1 MIAARTQTALGA
13 LILGAT
19 AIALLSPGPVL
30 AGAVIALLAGAAL
43 LTLAPAD
50 GPLFADV
57 ISHLPAP
64 RQRAAARA
72 VVVLTAPLAG
82 LGPALYAAAAFAVA
96 VQARPERRRTVDWR
110 TAAGTGLVGLGTVV
124 GADAAGVAV
133 GDGGLLWCVLLLSAG
148 LPLFWSTRLARGEAP
163 LADPRVITLLGAVL
177 LLGGTGVIL
186 DRVGSVGIDAGAIVG
201 TLAVLFVVA
210 FVFVPRWLR
219 TQRQLNAERRRR
231 EREQERAEIGEMLH
245 DSVLQTLALI
255 QRREDTPA
263 PIAALARRQE
273 RELRDW
279 LLRGEAPAHAAAT
292 LDEGLRAIVAAI
304 EDDHDVAVETVT
316 VGDTPLSPAIE
327 ALLAAARE
335 ALLNAVKYGAGS
347 PISVF
352 AKVADG
358 TADIFVRDRGP
369 GFDVDAIDPE
379 RRGVRVSILARM
391 ERAGGYAEVVTAPG
405 DGCEV
410 MLEMPV

>member
-1 MIAARTQTALGA
+1 M
-13 LILGAT
+13 
-19 AIALLSPGPVL
+19 
-30 AGAVIALLAGAAL
+30 
-43 LTLAPAD
+43 
-50 GPLFADV
+50 
-57 ISHLPAP
+57 
-64 RQRAAARA
+64 
-72 VVVLTAPLAG
+72 
-82 LGPALYAAAAFAVA
+82 
-96 VQARPERRRTVDWR
+96 
-110 TAAGTGLVGLGTVV
+110 
-124 GADAAGVAV
+124 
-133 GDGGLLWCVLLLSAG
+133 
-148 LPLFWSTRLARGEAP
+148 
-163 LADPRVITLLGAVL
+163 
-177 LLGGTGVIL
+177 
-186 DRVGSVGIDAGAIVG
+186 
-201 TLAVLFVVA
+201 A

-292 LDEGLRAIVAAI
+292 LDEGLGAIVAAI
-304 EDDHDVAVETVT
+304 EDDHDVAIETVT

-358 TADIFVRDRGP
+358 TADIFVRVVAPVSTSTPSIPNAAACASRSWPAWSVPAGTP
-369 GFDVDAIDPE
+369 KWS
-379 RRGVRVSILARM
+379 RRPATGAR
-391 ERAGGYAEVVTAPG
+391 
-405 DGCEV
+405 
-410 MLEMPV
+410 